1 MKIKTLTSIEEL
13 KKAID
18 IFDELPEGEKQ
29 STALKILEF
38 AKRNNYVIKKESIL
52 KYKVDNEVQDEPTKK
67 DSSNIEIKP
76 SKEIKNKNKEEKDS
90 SNIDSNDG
98 EIESEETSKI
108 ELTAEE
114 KEAREKMLAKFRHL
128 GLDRAIPKYIKE
140 EDLIYSKA
148 EEPGKHDAYIKW
160 RNKIGKLEYAYTEQF
175 REEKD
180 KLKFERVKK
189 YTDEMLNDFKT
200 DLTNTLKDENS
211 TETEKEVAVILKM
224 LEKTGL
230 RVGDKSHWKSDKYS
244 AEARGISTLQA
255 SNINI
260 QDDRVELNFIGKSN
274 VENNCV
280 FFDKEIAD
288 YLKDKINKN
297 KDKEFLFSCNKKAI
311 DKKFKSLIKVEDCV
325 VKDLRTIKA
334 NNITKTMLYNNY
346 LPPIPLPEKDED
358 IKNMVEKK
366 LMNIFDNVSFVIN
379 NEPNTAQQWYVDKKH
394 IEEWLNYLK
403 IEPFEIKSAK
413 TKRPEDFKPQEDL
426 FGDKSITEGIE
437 EVKDY
442 SIEEEQP
449 TNNDSNNNKEI
460 TYSDLKQKT
469 DELLSFFKQFAKEQD
484 IEIKENSNKSED
496 EINFEMFNEDIYP
509 APEWYQND
517 NWQFRRRKKEEEG
530 K

>member
-18 IFDELPEGEKQ
+18 IFDDLPEAEKQ

-38 AKRNNYVIKKESIL
+38 AKRNDYIVKKESIL
-52 KYKVDNEVQDEPTKK
+52 KYRKDENIDKKEIEKKQEEDK
-67 DSSNIEIKP
+67 DSENKSSEDKDIKAGKEQEELKLDNNSDGDNIQDKAE
-76 SKEIKNKNKEEKDS
+76 
-90 SNIDSNDG
+90 
-98 EIESEETSKI
+98 KI
-108 ELTAEE
+108 ELTPEE
-114 KEAREKMLAKFRHL
+114 LEAREKMLAKFRHL
-128 GLDRAIPKYIKE
+128 GLDRAIPRYIKE

-260 QDDRVELNFIGKSN
+260 QDDRIELNFIGKSN

-297 KDKEFLFSCNKKAI
+297 KDKEFLFSCNKKAV

-334 NNITKTMLYNNY
+334 NDITKTMLYNNY
-346 LPPIPLPEKDED
+346 LPPMPLPENESD
-358 IKNMVEKK
+358 IKEQVETK
-366 LMNIFDNVSFVIN
+366 LMNIFDNVSFTLN
-379 NEPNTAQQWYVDKKH
+379 NEPNTTQQWYVDKKH
-394 IEEWLNYLK
+394 IEEWLNYLN

-413 TKRPEDFKPQEDL
+413 TKRADDFAPKEL
-426 FGDKSITEGIE
+426 TKSIIKEDISNIE
-437 EVKDY
+437 VVADVDGENGNDNIENENEV
-442 SIEEEQP
+442 
-449 TNNDSNNNKEI
+449 
-460 TYSDLKQKT
+460 TYSDLKKKT
-469 DELLSFFKQFAKEQD
+469 EELLNYFKKFTKEQD
-484 IEIKENSNKSED
+484 IEIDMDDNKTEEEKD
-496 EINFEMFNEDIYP
+496 FEMFNEDIYP
-509 APEWYQND
+509 APEWFN
-517 NWQFRRRKKEEEG
+517 NKNFAFRKKE
-530 K
+530 